1 MHLKGGMMLAS
12 QAISYSG
19 AQHKNVNVDLK
30 KVEQANEKKMLF
42 YFRNK
47 SLFCGELNNSH

>member
-1 MHLKGGMMLAS
+1 MLAS

-42 YFRNK
+42 YISNRLGWIK
-47 SLFCGELNNSH
+47 QGEGV